1 MQIILDIPEQYLIDS
16 TPAEFGK
23 NLKLYAA
30 LMMFKSGKLSAGSA
44 AEFAEV
50 DRFRFAEAC
59 EHNGIPLIDYT
70 AEELRA
76 EMQSLQT
83 FL

>member
-1 MQIILDIPEQYLIDS
+1 MKIILDIPEQYLIDS

-30 LMMFKSGKLSAGSA
+30 WMMFKSGKLSAGSA

-50 DRFRFAEAC
+50 DRFRFSKAC

-70 AEELRA
+70 AEEFRA
-76 EMQSLQT
+76 EMQSLQSS
-83 FL
+83 L

>member
-50 DRFRFAEAC
+50 DRYRFAEAC
-59 EHNGIPLIDYT
+59 EKHGIPLLDYS
-70 AEELRA
+70 AEDLRA
-76 EMQSLQT
+76 EMESLRT
-83 FL
+83 LL